1 MSPGR
6 CNVNRI
12 GTIGYVSRRKPQ
24 TQVRQSK
31 GLSAF
36 SVPSEQ
42 EVVNEQP
49 VTSVAAPCLLSLQE
63 SEPQIQPRSERQMVV
78 EWGGEALEALKKL
91 QVALLEGNAGTMTL
105 LSELEEIS
113 ERAPMAQIPAFRELA
128 TSIKV
133 RVAIEA
139 AKMKRL
145 AMRKKEQE

>member
-1 MSPGR
+1 M
-6 CNVNRI
+6 NRI
-12 GTIGYVSRRKPQ
+12 GAIGYVSRGKP
-24 TQVRQSK
+24 TTKTRQSK

-63 SEPQIQPRSERQMVV
+63 TEPQIQPRSERQMVT
-78 EWGGEALEALKKL
+78 EWGGEALDALRKL
-91 QVALLEGNAGTMTL
+91 QVAFLEGSAGTMAL
-105 LSELEEIS
+105 LTELEEIA
-113 ERAPMAQIPAFRELA
+113 ERSPMVQLPAFRNLT

-133 RVAIEA
+133 RVAIET

-145 AMRKKEQE
+145 VKRR